1 MKRRVL
7 RIMFAAVFALI
18 CIPAMGAGWGAIP
31 RFDFDNIGHF
41 AQHQVEAQR
50 LEDAKACPRCRV
62 VELKSSDSK
71 QHIALL
77 VAQTKHGCPKCA
89 GVVTTN
95 DSSGTSHR
103 FARICAKCVE
113 KSCHRVALN

>member
-1 MKRRVL
+1 MKRRVVA
-7 RIMFAAVFALI
+7 MMVAAVFTLVW
-18 CIPAMGAGWGAIP
+18 IPTMRGGAIP
-31 RFDFDNIGHF
+31 RFDFDNIGHL
-41 AQHQVEAQR
+41 AQKQVEAQR
-50 LEDAKACPRCRV
+50 LEDAKACPHCRV
-62 VELKSSDSK
+62 VELKPSDNE

-103 FARICAKCVE
+103 FARMCAKCVE
-113 KSCHRVALN
+113 KSCRTVALN